1 MMKNKIMKIMKV
13 IKVMKVNLEKK
24 IIQMGKLVY
33 KKLFKVK
40 EKWIMFLTKKFFLVL
55 FL

>member
-1 MMKNKIMKIMKV
+1 MKIMKV